1 MNQLIIKE
9 KNIWMITI
17 SSYLYNH
24 LFFKTKIYYIV
35 AIPVILILQGMPK
48 GASPTVPVVPP
59 HLHAHPKSSFCCM
72 N

>member
-1 MNQLIIKE
+1 M
-9 KNIWMITI
+9 TT
-17 SSYLYNH
+17 Y
-24 LFFKTKIYYIV
+24 FFKVKKYYRV

>member
-1 MNQLIIKE
+1 MRKTFGWLQLI
-9 KNIWMITI
+9 TI
-17 SSYLYNH
+17 YMTTYFLRW
-24 LFFKTKIYYIV
+24 KKYYIV